1 MRTARTLLA
10 LAAVLTVLTYP
21 ARVRANF
28 TVFDKS
34 DPGAGPGAPAPNSA
48 SAALAFATAAG
59 QLGTVTQTSFGNTIG
74 YKGPVSIAPGVSLSL
89 SGADLNGPAG
99 YIFGITTDHPSVS
112 NGYDDQKVGGSFLR
126 LVPDAE
132 NPSVT
137 ATSATITF
145 KSPVQAFGLYI
156 TGLGT
161 AAGNLEMLISGG
173 SSSGV
178 GAPGGNVRPASVQDL
193 GGTSD
198 PSTPTLVPIAGNPA
212 GGVQFFG
219 FTDPGASITTITL
232 QMTGFTSTSRDV
244 IGLDG
249 ISLVAVV
256 PEPSPFLL
264 FSLGALVLLGSHRL
278 TRSRAG

>member
-21 ARVRANF
+21 ARVRASF
-28 TVFDKS
+28 TIFDKS
-34 DPGAGPGAPAPNSA
+34 DPGAGPGAPAPNTA
-48 SAALAFATAAG
+48 SAALAFAAAAD
-59 QLGTVTQTSFGNTIG
+59 QLGTITQTSFGNTIG

-89 SGADLNGPAG
+89 SGADLDGPAG
-99 YIFGITTDHPSVS
+99 YIFGITTDHPSVG
-112 NGYDDQKVGGSFLR
+112 NGYDTQKVGGSFLR

-137 ATSATITF
+137 ATLATITF

-161 AAGNLEMLISGG
+161 AAGHLEMLISGG
-173 SSSGV
+173 SG

-198 PSTPTLVPIAGNPA
+198 PSTPTVVPIVGNQA

-264 FSLGALVLLGSHRL
+264 FSIGGVVLLGSRRL
-278 TRSRAG
+278 ARSRAG